1 MTSQILAIFYLNDFD
16 HFVKEKLHIKYYVRY
31 QDDFLLF
38 HPSKQYLKHCLDK
51 IKIFLAKENLVL
63 NKKTRLYSNKN
74 YFIFLGRDTK
84 GNYTKYRD
92 IRRKLRKK
100 FYLYKKNYITLSN
113 LTSSIATYQYLCPQR
128 LKKLE

>member
-16 HFVKEKLHIKYYVRY
+16 HFVKEELHMKYYVRY

-38 HPSKQYLKHCLDK
+38 HPSKQYLKHCLEK
-51 IKIFLAKENLVL
+51 IKIFLAKEDLVL

-74 YFIFLGRDTK
+74 NFIFLGRDTK

-100 FYLYKKNYITLSN
+100 IYLYKKNYITLNS

>member
-16 HFVKEKLHIKYYVRY
+16 HFVKEELHIKYYVRY

-38 HPSKQYLKHCLDK
+38 HPSKQYLKHCLEK
-51 IKIFLAKENLVL
+51 IKIFLAKEDLVL

-74 YFIFLGRDTK
+74 NFIFLGRDTK

-100 FYLYKKNYITLSN
+100 IYLYKKNYITLNS

-128 LKKLE
+128 LKKSE